1 VADTKISDLTP
12 LLAGDLAGGDLLPI
26 VDITAGA
33 TKSLT
38 ITALSTL
45 FDPAGSAAAAGAA
58 AAAASQPL
66 DADLTAIAAL
76 SGTNTLYYRS
86 GAGAWS
92 AVTIG
97 TNLSFAGGTLSA
109 TGGAPGGSDTQ
120 VQFNDGG
127 AFGGDDSLLW
137 NKTTNQL
144 TIGGSILIGT
154 GTMSV
159 GTSGAGVLV
168 LGNSTAPTSAPADEV
183 QLFSADY
190 TAGDARLQVL
200 SESGTGLWVGN
211 GTLEAVAPASG
222 AGNSL
227 TIRASN
233 AVSGNTNGGDLVL
246 ETTTG
251 AGTGLRGFV
260 QINRVSAPP
269 VFGAVPVVTTL
280 RLYDSTRICAGISFL
295 GGTVNKGEAV
305 IYSLMGSGHGNLMIA
320 CQGGGGIG
328 PLFKA
333 HYPYTNIGAGVT
345 NTLTFDVA
353 AHLAVLGG
361 SSVGIPLCILRG
373 MSGQTADYL
382 KAVTSTNVE
391 MLVINASGQIRGGT
405 PASGAGIN
413 LVIGGSNAVS
423 GNTNGGDVVLIG
435 GAGSGSGVTGNVD
448 ATGAR
453 AILVPAGTSSLPSL
467 QFSNGNGFYAYST
480 TGIGLICSSLFGVF
494 LSQAAN
500 FNSGTAIGWTGTSD
514 PTISRDTGMHRGA
527 AGVTRL
533 SNGTTGPGGLSSAAQ
548 TPAQI
553 TADQNNYSPSVG
565 LFQRWSSDASRN
577 VTGVVAGV
585 DGETRFVWNVGTQ
598 NIVLQN
604 ENASSTA
611 ANRMTTSTGADLTLS
626 ANKCALMMYSTT
638 TSRWLV
644 TLLP

>member
-1 VADTKISDLTP
+1 MPYYPAAGTTLPVVDTTAIVTGSSDTTKQMRFEVDGLTTATTRVLAVQDTDLTV
-12 LLAGDLAGGDLLPI
+12 AGINVAQ
-26 VDITAGA
+26 T
-33 TKSLT
+33 
-38 ITALSTL
+38 
-45 FDPAGSAAAAGAA
+45 FSAAQTFT
-58 AAAASQPL
+58 S
-66 DADLTAIAAL
+66 
-76 SGTNTLYYRS
+76 
-86 GAGAWS
+86 
-92 AVTIG
+92 
-97 TNLSFAGGTLSA
+97 
-109 TGGAPGGSDTQ
+109 
-120 VQFNDGG
+120 
-127 AFGGDDSLLW
+127 
-137 NKTTNQL
+137 
-144 TIGGSILIGT
+144 SILIGT

-190 TAGDARLQVL
+190 AAGDARLRVL

-227 TIRASN
+227 TLRASN
-233 AVSGNTNGGDLVL
+233 AVDGNTNGGDLVL

-260 QINRVSAPP
+260 QINRVSAAPTFN
-269 VFGAVPVVTTL
+269 VSVPVVTTL
-280 RLYDSTRICAGISFL
+280 KLYDPTRICAGISFS
-295 GGTVNKGEAV
+295 GGTTNFGEAV
-305 IYSLMGSGHGNLMIA
+305 IYSLLGSSLGTLMIA
-320 CQGGGGIG
+320 SKGNGVYG

-333 HYPYTNIGAGVT
+333 NYPYVNIGAGVT
-345 NTLTFDVA
+345 NTLTAEVA
-353 AHLAVLGG
+353 AHLGVVGG
-361 SSVGIPLCILRG
+361 NVGLPLCILRG
-373 MSGQTADYL
+373 TSGQTADYL

-405 PASGAGIN
+405 PASGAGVN

-453 AILVPAGTSSLPSL
+453 TILVPAGTSSLPSL
-467 QFSNGNGFYAYST
+467 QFSSGNGFYAYST
-480 TGIGLICSSLFGVF
+480 TGIGIICSSLFGVF

-553 TADQNNYSPSVG
+553 TADQNNYSPGAG

-585 DGETRFVWNVGTQ
+585 DGEIRFIWNVGTQ

-604 ENASSTA
+604 ENALSTA
-611 ANRMTTSTGADLTLS
+611 ANRWTTSTGADLTLS
-626 ANKCALMMYSTT
+626 PNKCAMKMYSTT